1 VTNKYKSTRTIL
13 IVLLLLVGVSY
24 NASAG
29 RKAEVVIVLNDNG
42 KKHLTEYTNMLDS
55 LNKEIAAELPKIDA
69 QKKETYL
76 KARSEYN
83 SLSAPGEDAPLKA
96 LKAYQ
101 VAKVKVGE
109 NSLATTKALL
119 KDLDAFLANDKLDKK
134 LIKATILSHGTP
146 KGLAEF
152 AQQSDK
158 HKALLDQLLSN
169 EELMKQMLLAN
180 GANGGE
186 YGEAMQ
192 IYTAILESSEHAR
205 KPGIL
210 QRLALGT
217 ALHMPWIHA
226 KQGSPCIQKNE
237 KCINSKDKM
246 CSHNQ
251 VMGNKAI
258 PSLVYDAQRNID
270 QIARYLHYEKAYF
283 DKELDPAFKDMNV
296 WECRF
301 IINSEYSNK
310 DLAWIRMTMRNFR
323 PDIITWEDEKWR
335 YSRFIKSDVPYTSTV
350 HDRSLG
356 TPAQEQ
362 VCLGGICGRRAFL
375 GRLTTRAFGIPT
387 RRSRQTGHAAM
398 CRWTSTGWKIN
409 LGAWWSSGSA
419 GPQGGLDFY
428 LDSRARE
435 FSEEYMQV
443 LRAQW
448 IGNALGQED
457 IHMLNRSYGK
467 NGGFWDGLA
476 FHMKEVIA
484 EKMEQ
489 DEADAKLANLS
500 AKEGQTL
507 GESDA
512 VLNEA
517 EIKAIVIPEDDS
529 RVIIAKDGTI
539 TIPAVACTS
548 PKNNTDKVVFQNSF
562 GGGMQLHYQR
572 IGNRPEILRYSFE
585 APAAGKYE
593 LSLNVCT
600 VSQKYEVIAR
610 LNRRTL
616 VNIMLPFTKGIWDRT
631 ESKVIELR
639 EGRNT
644 IMFTFRAPNR
654 GVSIKEFQLKPV
666 K

>member
-1 VTNKYKSTRTIL
+1 MNIQYQRTG
-13 IVLLLLVGVSY
+13 LLLIMMAFLMGVSY
-24 NASAG
+24 DASAG
-29 RKAEVVIVLNDNG
+29 RKAEVVIVLNDKG
-42 KKHLTEYTNMLDS
+42 KVYHAEYAKMLES
-55 LNKEIAAELPKIDA
+55 LNKQIAAELPKIDA
-69 QKKETYL
+69 QKKEAFL
-76 KARSEYN
+76 KARAEYN
-83 SLSAPGEDAPLKA
+83 SLSAPGEDAPLSA
-96 LKAYQ
+96 
-101 VAKVKVGE
+101 VKVYQAAKAMAQE
-109 NSLATTKALL
+109 DTLATAKALL
-119 KDLDAFLANDKLDKK
+119 KDLDAFLSNDKLDEK

-146 KGLAEF
+146 KALAEF

-192 IYTAILESSEHAR
+192 VYTAILEASEKAR
-205 KPGIL
+205 KPGIF

-217 ALHMPWIHA
+217 ALHMPWIRA
-226 KQGSPCIQKNE
+226 KQSSPCILKSETCVND
-237 KCINSKDKM
+237 KDKT
-246 CSHNQ
+246 CKHNQ
-251 VMGNKAI
+251 VIGNKAI
-258 PSLVYDAQRNID
+258 PSLVYDAERHID
-270 QIARYLHYEKAYF
+270 QVSRYLHYEKAYF
-283 DKELDPAFKDMNV
+283 AKELDPAFKDMNT

-301 IINSEYSNK
+301 ITNSEYSNK
-310 DLAWIRMTMRNFR
+310 DLAWIRMTIRNFR

-335 YSRFIKSDVPYTSTV
+335 YTRFIKSDVPYTSTM

-387 RRSRQTGHAAM
+387 RRSQQTGHAAM

-435 FSEEYMQV
+435 FSKEYMQV

-457 IHMLNRSYGK
+457 IHMSNSSYGK

-476 FHMKEVIA
+476 FHKKEAIA

-489 DEADAKLANLS
+489 DEADAKLASLS

-517 EIKAIVIPEDDS
+517 EIKEIVIPEEDS
-529 RVIIAKDGTI
+529 RVVTAKDGTI
-539 TIPAVACTS
+539 TIPAVSCTS
-548 PKNNTDKVVFQNSF
+548 PKNNTDKVSFLNSWN
-562 GGGMQLHYQR
+562 GGMQLHYQR
-572 IGNRPEILRYSFE
+572 IGVRPEIVRYTFE
-585 APAAGKYE
+585 APAAGKYK

-610 LNRRTL
+610 LNRRTI
-616 VNIMLPFTKGIWDRT
+616 VNLMLPFTKGLWGRT
-631 ESKVIELR
+631 EAKTIELR
-639 EGRNT
+639 EGRNS

-654 GVSIKEFQLKPV
+654 GVSFKDFKLKPV